1 MQKHGDLYN
10 FWITVLENKSLDNVK
25 LLQVRFLEDLINGF
39 DAHKKFMKSKKK
51 LDYKGKDL
59 YLFLVANQSRTVN
72 NLFLNTP
79 TDKHNKEIY
88 LQAQIMFNLREKF
101 FKKLLNKGIIKN
113 DFDQS
118 DMAEQKYEESI
129 AEKTKLEPEL
139 KPKFGEFIAE
149 RTISRKQRLK

>member
-1 MQKHGDLYN
+1 
-10 FWITVLENKSLDNVK
+10 
-25 LLQVRFLEDLINGF
+25 
-39 DAHKKFMKSKKK
+39 MKSKKK

-88 LQAQIMFNLREKF
+88 LQAQIMFNLRENF

-139 KPKFGEFIAE
+139 KPKFGERIAE
-149 RTISRKQRLK
+149 RTILRKQRLKWNCWKRKDDEQ